1 MAVAVDNEIQK
12 KGKKRKKLRAVS
24 QGAYKKTG
32 AQGMRAQAGL
42 REFMRSYRNARE
54 STYDQFETV
63 MLLHRIKVECHG
75 IK

>member
-12 KGKKRKKLRAVS
+12 KGEKRKKLCAVS
-24 QGAYKKTG
+24 RSPYKKTG
-32 AQGMRAQAGL
+32 AQGVRAQADL
-42 REFMRSYRNARE
+42 REFMRPYRNARE

>member
-12 KGKKRKKLRAVS
+12 KGEKRKKLRAVS

-42 REFMRSYRNARE
+42 REFVRSYRNARQ
-54 STYDQFETV
+54 STYNQFETV
-63 MLLHRIKVECHG
+63 IFLHKTKAVCYG